1 MTQISERLL
10 VQAHLDAKQ
19 PKPLTAE
26 QEAWYRAAIAAELK
40 AQDAVLVAHFYCD
53 PIIQALAEETGGC
66 VSDSLEMARFGNAH
80 PAKTVVVA
88 GGQVHGRDRQDPQ
101 PRKKRVLMPT
111 LEATC
116 SLDLGCPVDEF
127 SAFCDQHP
135 ERTVV
140 VYANTSAAVKARA
153 DWVVTSSCALEIV
166 ESLMDNGETII
177 WGPDKHL
184 GTYIQRK
191 TGADM
196 LLWDGACIVH
206 EEFKSKQLEDMKAL
220 YPDAAILVH
229 PESPTS
235 VIELADAV
243 GSTSQLIA
251 AAQTLPNKTLIVATD
266 RGIFY
271 KMQQLCPDK
280 VFIEAPTAGN
290 GAACR
295 SCAHCPWM
303 AMNTLERTLKSLQEG
318 ANEIFVDPAL
328 IPPGDSPAQAHAR
341 LHSGGADEAGGQCL
355 IEGERLD
362 RSHALRGNV
371 ARDAPRPKKS
381 RTRSVRRGVPTQ
393 SVGTIK
399 DERSYL
405 VFLGIRTNCVSE

>member
-19 PKPLTAE
+19 PNPLTAE
-26 QEAWYRAAIAAELK
+26 QEAEYRAAIAAELK
-40 AQDAVLVAHFYCD
+40 AQNAVLVAHYYCD
-53 PIIQALAEETGGC
+53 PVIQALAEETGGC
-66 VSDSLEMARFGNAH
+66 VSDSLEMARFGKNH
-80 PAKTVVVA
+80 PAETVIVA
-88 GGQVHGRDRQDPQ
+88 GVRFMGETAKILTPE
-101 PRKKRVLMPT
+101 KRVLMPT

-116 SLDLGCPVDEF
+116 SLDLGCPVEEF

-177 WGPDKHL
+177 WGPDQHL
-184 GTYIQRK
+184 GRYIQK
-191 TGADM
+191 QTGADM

-206 EEFKSKQLEDMKAL
+206 EEFKSRQLADMKAL
-220 YPDAAILVH
+220 YQDAAILVH
-229 PESPTS
+229 PESPEA

-243 GSTSQLIA
+243 GSTSQLIK
-251 AAQTLPNKTLIVATD
+251 AAQTLPNKTFIVATD

-280 VFIEAPTAGN
+280 EFVEAPTAGN

-303 AMNTLERTLKSLQEG
+303 AMNTLERVLDCLRNGT
-318 ANEIFVDPAL
+318 NEIFVDPAL
-328 IPPGDSPAQAHAR
+328 VPKAIKPLNRMLDFTQAAR
-341 LHSGGADEAGGQCL
+341 LKLSGNA
-355 IEGERLD
+355 
-362 RSHALRGNV
+362 
-371 ARDAPRPKKS
+371 
-381 RTRSVRRGVPTQ
+381 
-393 SVGTIK
+393 
-399 DERSYL
+399 
-405 VFLGIRTNCVSE
+405 